1 MGTHPIFE
9 SDFDCLTEIQT
20 NMMNTDELEF
30 ESDSEVGEDMDL
42 DRIPED
48 HEEDSDE
55 ELRVAIATGLIQPG
69 SKITISGQKNKRP
82 DINNVE
88 ALQQKLNAI
97 KNKLDWTER
106 LDLTIEIPVENDEEG
121 NPLIKDDFAREDHF
135 QKVATEGA
143 RVGVIRS
150 KRAGLPLLRPKD
162 YFAEMAKSDEQM
174 GKVKANLL
182 SQKSKIEKRDKI
194 RQMRQQKKFAK
205 DVQKQ
210 AKVKKQEERKVAK
223 EEIKMIKKKGEAGIV
238 DFNKVKKEPMKRKFS
253 KKEMKNAKY
262 GFGGKKDKR
271 NDAESHFGGPR
282 KRGPGAK
289 GVRKP
294 QKRLGKSRRQAA
306 K

>member
-194 RQMRQQKKFAK
+194 RQMRQQKK
-205 DVQKQ
+205 
-210 AKVKKQEERKVAK
+210 VAK

-238 DFNKVKKEPMKRKFS
+238 DFNKVKKEPMKRGKKFS

>member
-1 MGTHPIFE
+1 
-9 SDFDCLTEIQT
+9 
-20 NMMNTDELEF
+20 MNHLDEELEF
-30 ESDSEVGEDMDL
+30 ASDSDEVGEDMDL

-48 HEEDSDE
+48 VDEDSDE

-69 SKITISGQKNKRP
+69 SKVTEIGKKQKRP
-82 DINNVE
+82 AINNVE
-88 ALQQKLNAI
+88 AIEQKLNAL

-106 LDLTIEIPVENDEEG
+106 LDLTIEISELNDDGENT
-121 NPLIKDDFAREDHF
+121 LWKDDFAREDHF
-135 QKVATEGA
+135 LKVATEGA
-143 RVGVIRS
+143 RIGVIKS

-162 YFAEMAKSDEQM
+162 YFAEMAKSDMHM

-182 SQKSKIEKRDKI
+182 TQKGKIETRDKV
-194 RQMRQQKKFAK
+194 RQLRQQKKFSK
-205 DVQKQ
+205 EVQKQ

-223 EEIKMIKKKGEAGIV
+223 EEIKMIKKKGEAGIQ
-238 DFNKVKKEPMKRKFS
+238 DFNKVQKTTMKRTANKKKFS
-253 KKEMKNAKY
+253 KRDMKDSKY

-271 NDAESHFGGPR
+271 NDADSHRGGPT

-289 GVRKP
+289 GIRKP